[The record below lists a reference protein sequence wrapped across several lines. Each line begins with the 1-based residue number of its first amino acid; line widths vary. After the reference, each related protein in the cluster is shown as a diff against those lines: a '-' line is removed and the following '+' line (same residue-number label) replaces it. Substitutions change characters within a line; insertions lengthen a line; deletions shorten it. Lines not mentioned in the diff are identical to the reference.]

1 MLGSVVG
8 RWPYQ
13 QVIFSGN
20 AIDIEVEQL
29 ANCMLKK
36 SGEQIASVVRF
47 ADVLDKMLWHLAQGM
62 LAWFL

>member
-1 MLGSVVG
+1 MLG

-20 AIDIEVEQL
+20 SIDVEVEQMV
-29 ANCMLKK
+29 NCMLKQC
-36 SGEQIASVVRF
+36 GGQIANMVRF
-47 ADVLDKMLWHLAQGM
+47 ADVLDQMLWYSAQGM

>member
-1 MLGSVVG
+1 MVGSVVG

-13 QVIFSGN
+13 QVIFSAN
-20 AIDIEVEQL
+20 SIDIEVEQL

-47 ADVLDKMLWHLAQGM
+47 ADVLDKMLWNLAQGM

>member
-1 MLGSVVG
+1 MVG

-13 QVIFSGN
+13 QVIFSAN
-20 AIDIEVEQL
+20 SIDIEVEQL

-47 ADVLDKMLWHLAQGM
+47 ADVLDKNVVELSTGHASLVSIK
-62 LAWFL
+62 